1 MVEKYSGIYLPKV
14 GYDIEKVAQL
24 FADKI
29 KKK

>member
-1 MVEKYSGIYLPKV
+1 MVEKFGGVYLPKV

-29 KKK
+29 KK

>member
-1 MVEKYSGIYLPKV
+1 MVEKHGGVYLPKV

-24 FADKI
+24 FADKM